1 MKPEEGLE
9 IATKNDSRG
18 KSSFPDY
25 FDIIKRIQIPDRC
38 PRGAPENAERA
49 IIFMAGLDAE
59 MKGVVELGQIKGR
72 ECVVVLP
79 KKEKKR

>member
-1 MKPEEGLE
+1 
-9 IATKNDSRG
+9 
-18 KSSFPDY
+18 
-25 FDIIKRIQIPDRC
+25 
-38 PRGAPENAERA
+38 
-49 IIFMAGLDAE
+49 MAGLDAE